1 MNDTEAL
8 IRSTWE
14 QIKENIREE
23 NDITDIAYNI
33 WVKPLQFYSCE
44 GNIFTILIPDTN
56 TGMLDYISKNYTN
69 CFQDALYS
77 LLSEKYEVVFIL
89 KTKDTENTG
98 ISDKES
104 DSISSG
110 YYTHDEDEVN
120 ESNLNPKYRFENFV
134 VGSNNN
140 LAHSASLHV
149 AESPGKEFNPLF
161 IYGGSGLGKTHLM
174 TSIGHYIIEH
184 SNMKVLYV
192 TSEQFTNEVI
202 ESIRFGQTG
211 SAGSTAMTKFRE
223 KYRNIDVLLIDDIQF
238 IIGKPSTQEEFFH
251 TFNALL
257 NSGKSIVITSD
268 KHPSLM
274 KELDERYRSRFSSGL
289 CVDIQPPI
297 YETRMAILQ
306 KYAGSLNIK
315 VSNDIID
322 YIAKNIKSNVREL
335 EGAFNQIYAKSKL
348 DGDECEM
355 TLENAMDILKDTI
368 SPNRPAVVTAPLI
381 LEEVAK
387 YYGIS
392 PEDITS
398 KKRNAEIVL
407 PRQIFMYLCREM
419 TDITLKG
426 IAALLDKKDHSTVLH
441 GYNKISDEIKT
452 NSELRETIDLI
463 INNIKSS

>member
-1 MNDTEAL
+1 
-8 IRSTWE
+8 
-14 QIKENIREE
+14 
-23 NDITDIAYNI
+23 
-33 WVKPLQFYSCE
+33 
-44 GNIFTILIPDTN
+44 
-56 TGMLDYISKNYTN
+56 
-69 CFQDALYS
+69 
-77 LLSEKYEVVFIL
+77 
-89 KTKDTENTG
+89 
-98 ISDKES
+98 
-104 DSISSG
+104 
-110 YYTHDEDEVN
+110 
-120 ESNLNPKYRFENFV
+120 
-134 VGSNNN
+134 
-140 LAHSASLHV
+140 
-149 AESPGKEFNPLF
+149 
-161 IYGGSGLGKTHLM
+161 
-174 TSIGHYIIEH
+174 
-184 SNMKVLYV
+184 
-192 TSEQFTNEVI
+192 
-202 ESIRFGQTG
+202 
-211 SAGSTAMTKFRE
+211 MTKFRE

-381 LEEVAK
+381 LEEVSK

-407 PRQIFMYLCREM
+407 PRQIFMYLCRDM

-463 INNIKSS
+463 TNNIKSS